1 MALDSKNNIKSVFV
15 VPDQAYVTAG
25 TKMFPGAT
33 ATGSV
38 TVCDVNNVVLDSTTF
53 ALTNPPTIKIIKDR
67 GANLPLQ
74 QVRLNLADLTAYT
87 GAAYDPATEQTSF
100 IGSNGTAGSLTGY
113 LGTLNGT
120 FFIVKLEHVPNAF
133 AYGKRPANYKY
144 GTYQSAPTGVQQKDV
159 AVGLV
164 KSLVQNFKP
173 NRTID
178 WRVKSAV
185 VIQGATS
192 APATGTSY
200 AVTKYSKQIVV
211 TGPMPALNSVFRM
224 ADVGDT
230 LGTDSPVYVV
240 TEVNGLVI
248 TLNYAYQG
256 ESGTVTCATGTD
268 DVSALWAANPN
279 AGIKITGLKQKYD
292 VNRWRQ
298 YDKVRFNALL
308 ENFGFDT
315 PVTNIAAFDGLGVYE
330 QVANDEYISWG
341 DEGQIFVDQVPP
353 QFREQDAVVG
363 GEYSP
368 LVVGW
373 VNHLPSLIGAGENK
387 GAAILYMEGYAGGNA
402 QATELA
408 QTLDAWALL
417 KGFPIQIGNL

>member
-1 MALDSKNNIKSVFV
+1 MALDSKNNIKSVFI
-15 VPDQAYVTAG
+15 VPDRAYTSV
-25 TKMFPGAT
+25 TKMFPGAD
-33 ATGSV
+33 TGAV
-38 TVCDVNNVVLDSTTF
+38 AVCDLNNTVLGTGWIASDY
-53 ALTNPPTIKIIKDR
+53 PVIKIIKDR

-74 QVRLNLADLTAYT
+74 QVRLSLADLAAYS
-87 GAAYDPATEQTSF
+87 GAAYTAATEQTSF
-100 IGSNGTAGSLTGY
+100 IGSNGTTGSINGF
-113 LGTLNGT
+113 LGTLNNT
-120 FFIVKLEHVPNAF
+120 FYIIKLEHVPNQF

-144 GTYQSAPTGVQQKDV
+144 GTYQSASTGVQQKDV

-185 VIQGATS
+185 VIEGALS
-192 APATGTSY
+192 AAATGTSY
-200 AVTKYSKQIVV
+200 AVTKYSKQITV
-211 TGPMPALNSVFRM
+211 TGAMPAVGDVFRM

-230 LGTDSPVYVV
+230 LGVDSPVYVV
-240 TEVNGLVI
+240 TAVNGTVI

-256 ESGTVTCATGTD
+256 ESGTVTCATDTD
-268 DVSALWAANPN
+268 DVTGFWAANPN
-279 AGIKITGLKQKYD
+279 AGIKITGIKQKYD

-308 ENFGFDT
+308 ENFSSDT
-315 PVTNIAAFDGLGVYE
+315 PVTTTAATDGLGVYE

-368 LVVGW
+368 LIVGW

-387 GAAILYMEGYAGGNA
+387 GQAILYMDAYAGGNL
-402 QATELA
+402 QATEIANL
-408 QTLDAWALL
+408 LDDWAAL
-417 KGFPIQIGNL
+417 KSFANQEPFL

>member
-1 MALDSKNNIKSVFV
+1 MALDSKNNIKSVFI
-15 VPDQAYVTAG
+15 VPDRAY
-25 TKMFPGAT
+25 
-33 ATGSV
+33 
-38 TVCDVNNVVLDSTTF
+38 TTF
-53 ALTNPPTIKIIKDR
+53 AKMVPGQDTGAVAVCDLNNTVLSTGWTASDYPVIKIIKDR

-74 QVRLNLADLTAYT
+74 QVRLNLADLAAYS
-87 GAAYDPATEQTSF
+87 GAAYTAASEQTSF
-100 IGSNGTAGSLTGY
+100 IGSNGTSGSINGF
-113 LGTLNGT
+113 LGTLNNT
-120 FFIVKLEHVPNAF
+120 FYIVKLEHVPNQF

-144 GTYQSAPTGVQQKDV
+144 GTFQSAPTGVQQKDV

-185 VIQGATS
+185 VIQGALS

-200 AVTKYSKQIVV
+200 AVTKYSKQITV
-211 TGPMPALNSVFRM
+211 TGTMPAVNDVFRM
-224 ADVGDT
+224 ADVGDA
-230 LGTDSPVYVV
+230 LGVDSPVYIV
-240 TEVNGLVI
+240 TAVNGTII

-256 ESGTVTCATGTD
+256 ETGTVTCATDTD
-268 DVSALWAANPN
+268 DVSLLWVGNPN
-279 AGIKITGLKQKYD
+279 AGIKITGIKQKYD

-308 ENFGFDT
+308 ENFSSDT
-315 PVTNIAAFDGLGVYE
+315 PVTNTAAFDGLGVYE

-353 QFREQDAVVG
+353 QFREQDAQIG

-368 LVVGW
+368 LIVGW

-387 GAAILYMEGYAGGNA
+387 GQAILYMAAYAGGNL
-402 QATELA
+402 QAEEIA
-408 QTLDAWALL
+408 DILDQWAAL
-417 KGFPIQIGNL
+417 KSFANQEPFL